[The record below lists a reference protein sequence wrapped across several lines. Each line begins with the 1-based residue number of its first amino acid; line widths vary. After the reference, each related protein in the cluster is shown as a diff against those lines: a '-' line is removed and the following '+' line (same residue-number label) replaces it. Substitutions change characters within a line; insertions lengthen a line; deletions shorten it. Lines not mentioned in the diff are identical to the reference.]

1 MVTPCSHTRSSAR
14 VNSQLP
20 PRSAAKSTI
29 TRNVADL
36 DKEVGNVYETVSIL
50 GKRANQISV
59 DIKEELSAKL
69 EEFAVISENLEEV
82 YENREQIEVSKHYER
97 MPKPTAM
104 AIEELIEGK
113 LYFRRPEATPAA
125 TTTTTEA

>member
-1 MVTPCSHTRSSAR
+1 MNTKHSNADKT
-14 VNSQLP
+14 
-20 PRSAAKSTI
+20 TI

-36 DKEVGNVYETVSIL
+36 DNEVGNVYETVAIL

-69 EEFAVISENLEEV
+69 EEFAVNSENLEEV

-97 MPKPTAM
+97 MPKPAAL
-104 AIEELIEGK
+104 AIQEMLDGK
-113 LYFRRPEATPAA
+113 IYHRRGDAG
-125 TTTTTEA
+125 TEAAAPAKQD